1 MREVRGTID
10 HERLLTAI
18 LSELAQRHA
27 VTPAGLRRLTGLG
40 DRVDEAFA
48 DLVRTGAVVVN
59 GEGAIVAAYPLSA
72 VPTGHVVELGA
83 LAPWANCAIDA
94 LAVPMMVGRR
104 GTVRSACAHCG
115 SPVVVEVDGSTIR
128 AAHPAEA
135 VVAHGRLTD
144 CGDRPSLEVSCPFIN
159 FFCGREHAEAWQ
171 RPKSWQGRII
181 PLHEAAALAV
191 DRFQPIIQIY
201 QRHLPTRDVLGQG

>member
-1 MREVRGTID
+1 MREVRGRID

-48 DLVRTGAVVVN
+48 DLVRTGAIVVN
-59 GEGAIVAAYPLSA
+59 GESAIVAAYPLSA

-94 LAVPMMVGRR
+94 LAVPMMFGR
-104 GTVRSACAHCG
+104 GGLIHSTCAHCG
-115 SPVVVEVDGSTIR
+115 LPVMVDVEGSMVRSAQPTGT
-128 AAHPAEA
+128 
-135 VVAHGRLTD
+135 VVAYGRLAD

-191 DRFQPIIQIY
+191 DRFQPIIQLY